1 MKSYLKVSPQHSE
14 ALISRLRNK
23 SSDER
28 TLMRTVWRIG
38 ELAIV
43 DAVPDLIALAQ
54 TELSA
59 RSLYTIAWALG
70 RCQDSSALNVLKNL
84 TDHADAY
91 VRTIAFEAQYQCS
104 SLKDKA
110 ALIKECEA
118 YLPKKVTKDSL
129 DQNNISK
136 LYLLSIEN
144 KKLRQSLYNLLK
156 TIPFEYN
163 SFWIIRSF
171 FKLSEFR
178 RDAEFYALLIN
189 RIQLTPAKSDF
200 DHRYYSPNTRD
211 YFRRRAWRMLKNMG
225 NVGDPIY
232 VDMAAAILKLV
243 NDKDSKTK
251 ITRHYYWHGFN
262 NHGTITRHYD
272 AFANYPVFHQILFRN
287 SKRYSSKTGICW
299 QVKNDQPESNR
310 TEAYSELWNQ
320 KPELVFGLLQES
332 SCELVHEFACKV
344 LKENEKFCLTL
355 SLSAWKP
362 ILLNSYAISA
372 NFALK
377 FVEKH
382 HANVDDLNFIFACLN
397 ASIFEVR
404 QAAKNWLLKNVP
416 INKLLEDLRWLSKLT
431 LSSYDEIRL
440 FARVYYPAINQHSE
454 QQAAFLVQL
463 IARIHSLN
471 VETTAFANI
480 INDVRWVLFNPM
492 KNLLPNISLSVIEDL
507 IKHPAIEVQALGIEL
522 LGTINESELVIMS
535 KTLVEFLLSD
545 NNLIR
550 QQGRKIIQRLAKKN
564 DMFAK
569 AVLLRLIP
577 FIFWKEKS
585 EGLHEIL
592 IACISN
598 DLKNTWSSID
608 DKLLWRLL
616 MAKSKAAQAI
626 GAEIIVSRSGKIY
639 SVRQWA
645 QLAKHSALAVRQ
657 WSWRNYENNIK
668 TIRNSFED
676 SLRILDTDWN
686 DTRNF
691 AIEFYRNKF
700 KARDWNINSVIL
712 LCDSVREDV
721 QVLGQELITK
731 FFKTKHGTEY
741 LLKLSQHPAKNV
753 QLFASGFL
761 QHYAQGNIE
770 NILQLKAYFV
780 SVLSSVNKGR
790 VAKDRVLNFLIT
802 EAQKDKQVARFFAEI
817 LEDNAITV
825 AIMDKEKFILAMCD
839 LHAQYPD
846 IKLPIYYQK
855 PRLHYA
861 R

>member
-1 MKSYLKVSPQHSE
+1 MKSYLKLSPQHSA
-14 ALISRLRNK
+14 ALIYRLRNK

-54 TELSA
+54 TERSA
-59 RSLYTIAWALG
+59 RSLYSIAWALG
-70 RCQDSSALNVLKNL
+70 RCQDSNALNVLKTL
-84 TDHADAY
+84 TNHTDAY

-104 SLKDKA
+104 SLEDKA
-110 ALIKECEA
+110 LLIKKCKA
-118 YLPKKVTKDSL
+118 HLPKKLTKDYL
-129 DQNNISK
+129 DQDNLGK
-136 LYLLSIEN
+136 LYLLSLEN
-144 KKLRQSLYNLLK
+144 KNLRESLYQLLK
-156 TIPFEYN
+156 TVPFEYN

-171 FKLSEFR
+171 LKLSEFR

-189 RIQLTPAKSDF
+189 RIQLTPGKWDF
-200 DHRYYSPNTRD
+200 DHTYYSPNTRD

-225 NVGDPIY
+225 DVEDPHY

-251 ITRHYYWHGFN
+251 ITSHYYWRGFDDHGK
-262 NHGTITRHYD
+262 ITRHYD

-287 SKRYSSKTGICW
+287 SKRYNSKTGICW
-299 QVKNDQPESNR
+299 QVKNDYSESNR
-310 TEAYSELWNQ
+310 TEAYPELWDQ
-320 KPELVFGLLQES
+320 KPELVFSLLQDS

-344 LKENEKFCLTL
+344 LEQHEKYCLTL
-355 SLSAWKP
+355 ALSAWKP

-372 NFALK
+372 NFALE
-377 FVEKH
+377 FVQKH
-382 HANVDDLNFIFACLN
+382 HPNVDDFNFIIACLN
-397 ASIFEVR
+397 APTFEIR
-404 QAAKNWLLKNVP
+404 QAAKHWLLKN
-416 INKLLEDLRWLSKLT
+416 ISTDKLLEDVRWLCKLT
-431 LSSYDEIRL
+431 LSEYETIRL
-440 FARVYYPAINQHSE
+440 FARVYYPLIKRHPE

-471 VETTAFANI
+471 VETTGFANI
-480 INDVRWVLFNPM
+480 INDLRWVLFNPM
-492 KNLLPNISLSVIEDL
+492 KDLLPNISLSVIEDL
-507 IKHPAIEVQALGIEL
+507 IKHPAIEIQGLGIEL
-522 LGTINESELVIMS
+522 LGTIHESELVTMS
-535 KTLVEFLLSD
+535 ETLVEFLLSD
-545 NNLIR
+545 SNLIR
-550 QQGRKIIQRLAKKN
+550 QQGHQIIQRLAKKN

-592 IACISN
+592 IDCISI
-598 DLKNTWSSID
+598 DLKNAWLTID

-616 MAKSKAAQAI
+616 MAKSKAAQAV
-626 GAEIIVSRSGKIY
+626 GAAIVVTRSAQIY

-657 WSWRNYENNIK
+657 WSWHNYENNIK

-700 KARDWNINSVIL
+700 TARDWTINSVIL

-721 QVLGQELITK
+721 QALGQELITK

-753 QLFASGFL
+753 QVFVSGFL
-761 QHYAQGNIE
+761 QNYAQGNLK
-770 NILQLKAYFV
+770 NILQLRPYFV

-790 VAKDRVLNFLIT
+790 VAKDQVLNFLIT
-802 EAQKDKQVARFFAEI
+802 EAQKDKQVARLFAEL

-839 LHAQYPD
+839 LHRQYPD
-846 IKLPIYYQK
+846 LKLPIYYQK